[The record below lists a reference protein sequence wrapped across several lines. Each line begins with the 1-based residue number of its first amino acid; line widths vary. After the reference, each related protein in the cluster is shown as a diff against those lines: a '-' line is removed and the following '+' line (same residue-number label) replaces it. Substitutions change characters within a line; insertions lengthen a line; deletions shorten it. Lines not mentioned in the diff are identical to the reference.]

1 MVMDHTGVTRH
12 VFDANDAE
20 ALAKAEERFTDS
32 KGHLLAHSTTTC
44 LILGRRAIEV
54 WLTKSSVILPN

>member
-1 MVMDHTGVTRH
+1 MDHTGVTRH

-32 KGHLLAHSTTTC
+32 IRTLARPQHDHVSHF
-44 LILGRRAIEV
+44 LGRRAIEV
-54 WLTKSSVILPN
+54 WLTKSSVILSN